1 MKSHFLAIHPLIGTT
16 KKPAPLHMQQ
26 RSVFYWWWAYLKR
39 NTAYEQCCA
48 ADGKGAHAALYA
60 DFGDV
65 RGDDFRSWWGGS
77 FQRGAY
83 LFAEHQSDLTVKT
96 IDGPEELDGL
106 WTDGTLVV
114 AVNLSIGR
122 RKLQSMFAKL
132 LQREETGHKGRRG
145 RQAMGKVAS
154 TARYPLHRN
163 FSVHNLKRMLMVYD
177 AVVENERLPKTER
190 KPLWAIGEALKLVPS
205 AMPSREDN
213 KYDTRMK
220 HNTMTMTVSR
230 YANTAKAIVA
240 NTAKGQ
246 FPKSND

>member
-1 MKSHFLAIHPLIGTT
+1 MKSHFLAIHPLIGT
-16 KKPAPLHMQQ
+16 KNKAAPLHHQQ

-39 NTAYEQCCA
+39 NAEYLQCCEVE
-48 ADGKGAHAALYA
+48 GKGALSALYA

-65 RGDDFRSWWGGS
+65 RGDEFRSWWGGS

-83 LFAEHQSDLTVKT
+83 LFAERQSDLTVKT
-96 IDGPEELDGL
+96 IDGPNDLDGM
-106 WTDGTLVV
+106 WNDETLVV
-114 AVNLSIGR
+114 AVNLTIGR

-132 LQREETGHKGRRG
+132 LQRDETGHKGKRG
-145 RQAMGKVAS
+145 RKAMGKVTS

-177 AVVENERLPKTER
+177 AVTLNESLPKSDR
-190 KPLWAIGEALKLVPS
+190 KPLWAIGEDLKLVPS
-205 AMPSREDN
+205 AMPSRDDN

-230 YANTAKAIVA
+230 YANAARSIIA

-246 FPKSND
+246 FPNSDD